1 MFRTFVHRDVYVSSL
16 QDTAELSRGNNA
28 RRETVRHEVLQHG
41 GFVMKHTTEVA
52 KHQLKPTVHID
63 AVPELARERERFK
76 EGERVPETNGDELP
90 RDGGAI
96 R

>member
-1 MFRTFVHRDVYVSSL
+1 
-16 QDTAELSRGNNA
+16 
-28 RRETVRHEVLQHG
+28 
-41 GFVMKHTTEVA
+41 MKHTTEVA

-76 EGERVPETNGDELP
+76 EGERVAETNGDEPP
-90 RDGGAI
+90 RDGDAV